1 MYMAAIVAEMI
12 MVESHVLI
20 WLVTFHSLLI
30 DCGDFLLVLGSTVS
44 IFVEIPKLMI
54 LTLMRWKLMYPGATR
69 IRGKRKDKK
78 EFVIVF
84 SLQWDQQ

>member
-1 MYMAAIVAEMI
+1 MYIAAFVAEMI

-44 IFVEIPKLMI
+44 IFVELPKLMI

-78 EFVIVF
+78 EFCH
-84 SLQWDQQ
+84 SL